1 MRDAVVSIS
10 EEYEALI
17 QFLYMAP
24 VGLVQTSIEGEI
36 ALINPVS
43 AQLLMPLSPDGSL
56 TNLFTALESVAPEV
70 RLVVANFSEP
80 HGMIFDALRI
90 QLSAG
95 ARGVADP
102 QMLSL
107 SVLKLDETRLMAVL
121 NDISL
126 QVSRER
132 LLRKNEAWFNAIF
145 TGITDYAMVSVNE
158 KGRVDDWNESI
169 QRVTGFTRAGAVGQ
183 PYSIFYPE
191 GGITSDNL
199 LDQLQE
205 ADDDGWSQDEGW
217 RMKADGSQFWGSG
230 MIVPLREHLGAAV
243 NGVRSPVSREQ
254 PAYCLILRDIT
265 DKRAA
270 SELQRKAIW
279 CDHLTGIAN
288 RRAFFEAAELELER
302 RKRSPRDLSLIMI
315 DLDQFKQVNDSF
327 GHPAGDAVLRHVSAL
342 MMLTFRL
349 VDVVARLGGE
359 EFAVLLPSTA
369 LASAAAVANRLRQ
382 AVESQPVVV
391 DGTPIRYTLSAGV
404 AAMHDGIRGLD
415 ALIKQA
421 DLALYAAKAAGRNR
435 IVSSGPTV
443 AEPATLNNLVEHNGV
458 A

>member
-1 MRDAVVSIS
+1 MLDAEASVP
-10 EEYEALI
+10 EEYEALL

-24 VGLVQTSIEGEI
+24 VGLIQTSIEGEI

-43 AQLLMPLSPDGSL
+43 AQLLMPLSRDGSL

-70 RLVVANFSEP
+70 CLLVKKFSEP
-80 HGMIFDALRI
+80 SGMICDALRI

-107 SVLKLDETRLMAVL
+107 SLLKLDETRLMAVL
-121 NDISL
+121 SDISV

-132 LLRKNEAWFNAIF
+132 LLKRNEAWFNAIF

-158 KGRVDDWNESI
+158 QGCVDDWNESI
-169 QRVTGFTRAGAVGQ
+169 QRVTGFTREGAIGQ
-183 PYSIFYPE
+183 PYSLFYPE
-191 GGITSDNL
+191 GAITCDGL
-199 LDQLQE
+199 IDHLHE

-230 MIVPLREHLGAAV
+230 MMVPLHEHPGRAV
-243 NGVRSPVSREQ
+243 DGLRPLVDGHPS
-254 PAYCLILRDIT
+254 YCLILRDIT

-279 CDHLTGIAN
+279 SDQLTGIAN
-288 RRAFFEAAELELER
+288 RRAFFEAAELEIER
-302 RKRSPRDLSLIMI
+302 GKRSPRDLSLIMI
-315 DLDQFKQVNDSF
+315 DLDHFKQVNDTF
-327 GHPAGDAVLRHVSAL
+327 GHPAGDAVLRHLAAL

-349 VDVVARLGGE
+349 VDVVARIGGE

-369 LASAAAVANRLRQ
+369 LDDAVAVAERLRR
-382 AVESQPVVV
+382 AVESKPVVV

-404 AAMHDGIRGLD
+404 AAMNSSLTGLD

-421 DLALYAAKAAGRNR
+421 DLALFAAKEAGRNQ
-435 IVSSGPTV
+435 V
-443 AEPATLNNLVEHNGV
+443 ARSALPVAKPATPNDLVSRKDLV
-458 A
+458 